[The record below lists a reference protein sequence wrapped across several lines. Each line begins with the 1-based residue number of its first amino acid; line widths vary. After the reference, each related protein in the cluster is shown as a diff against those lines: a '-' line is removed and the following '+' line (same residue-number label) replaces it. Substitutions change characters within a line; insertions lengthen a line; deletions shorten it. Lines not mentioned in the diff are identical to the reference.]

1 MKSNL
6 NVVSNDPHVLPQQI
20 EASEAPVLV
29 LQDDPMLAFLSAI
42 ERMLKRKNIFLS
54 HGVWYEFITQFLK
67 VFEDP
72 SDMKPQIEEYKI
84 TPQGAQGVH
93 KVNLKTSQI

>member
-42 ERMLKRKNIFLS
+42 ERMLKRKNNSLS
-54 HGVWYEFITQFLK
+54 QGVWYEFITQFLK
-67 VFEDP
+67 VFKDP
-72 SDMKPQIEEYKI
+72 SDMKM
-84 TPQGAQGVH
+84 
-93 KVNLKTSQI
+93 

>member
-6 NVVSNDPHVLPQQI
+6 NVVSNDPHVLPQRI

-42 ERMLKRKNIFLS
+42 ERMLKRK
-54 HGVWYEFITQFLK
+54 K
-67 VFEDP
+67 
-72 SDMKPQIEEYKI
+72 
-84 TPQGAQGVH
+84 
-93 KVNLKTSQI
+93 NLYRTVYGKSL

>member
-42 ERMLKRKNIFLS
+42 ERMLKRKNNSLS
-54 HGVWYEFITQFLK
+54 YGVWYEFITQFLK

-72 SDMKPQIEEYKI
+72 SDMKPQMKN
-84 TPQGAQGVH
+84 TR
-93 KVNLKTSQI
+93 